1 MGLRGSRPKFS
12 TNGKAMKHLVE
23 SLALDGLACRILLAL
38 AGAIQLV
45 SACFASD
52 TRNQLHSKPPNIVLI
67 LADDQAWMDFG
78 FMGNQRVHTP
88 NLDALASKSARFPNG
103 YVPSSVC
110 RPSLATILTGL
121 YPHQHGIH
129 FNHGPP
135 GNSGYN
141 RMTTRSEYEAHRQN
155 EFELIQRLETLPK
168 LLAKHQ
174 GYRCL
179 QTGKFWEGHYR
190 NAGFTDGMTTFTPP
204 SKDQTFG
211 GIRKL
216 ASGEQVAHGNGDHGL
231 IIGRKTMQPIKD
243 FIQDCER
250 LNTPWFVWY
259 APYLPHL
266 PHDAPNQF
274 QKLAAS
280 HPGVVPW
287 EQPYFASIAQFDSTV
302 GELLTIVSSESQPS
316 NTLYVFLSDNGWRP
330 SSIPSKQNPQEYTQT
345 KRSKRAPFDAGVRT
359 PILIRWDGVVSP
371 QTQNGLCS
379 SIDLLPT
386 LLGAAE
392 ISTTPDLSLPGINLL
407 DFLKYDKPVP
417 PDRSIFGEI
426 YPGDATSLN
435 SASQDI
441 AYRWI
446 RKGKMKLIIP
456 HLNSVSKGSSSQ
468 SNPTQLKELKSIA
481 WNDYVREE
489 SLFDLSRDPF
499 EKLNLIGSKL
509 HASHR
514 EALKSELNGW
524 WQPEGTP

>member
-1 MGLRGSRPKFS
+1 MDHLGSWLQLSMIGTAMNDLVERLHLRGL
-12 TNGKAMKHLVE
+12 T
-23 SLALDGLACRILLAL
+23 CRILFAL
-38 AGAIQLV
+38 AGATQLV
-45 SACFASD
+45 STCVSNE
-52 TRNQLHSKPPNIVLI
+52 TGNQVPSKPPNIVLI

-88 NLDALASKSARFPNG
+88 NLDTLASKSARFPNG

-141 RMTTRSEYEAHRQN
+141 QMTSRSEYEARRQN
-155 EFELIQRLETLPK
+155 EFDLIQRFETLPA
-168 LLAKHQ
+168 LLAKHK

-204 SKDQTFG
+204 HKDQTFG
-211 GIRKL
+211 GIREL
-216 ASGEQVAHGNGDHGL
+216 ASGEQVSHGNGDHGL
-231 IIGRKTMQPIKD
+231 IIGRKTMRPIKD
-243 FIQDCER
+243 FIQECER
-250 LNTPWFVWY
+250 FNTPWLVWY

-266 PHDAPNQF
+266 PHDAPDQF

-280 HPGVVPW
+280 HPGILPW

-302 GELLTIVSSESQPS
+302 GELVKIVSSESQSS
-316 NTLYVFLSDNGWRP
+316 NTLFIFLSDNGWRP

-345 KRSKRAPFDAGVRT
+345 KRSKRAPFDDGVRT
-359 PILIRWDGVVSP
+359 PILIRWDGVIRP
-371 QTQNGLCS
+371 QTENGICS

-386 LLGAAE
+386 LLGAAG
-392 ISTTPDLSLPGINLL
+392 IPITPDISLPGINLL
-407 DFLKYDKPVP
+407 DFLKDDKPVP

-435 SASQDI
+435 SASHDI

-446 RKGKMKLIIP
+446 RKGSMKLIIP
-456 HLNSVSKGSSSQ
+456 HFNSVSNESSSK
-468 SNPTQLKELKSIA
+468 SNLNQPNQIKSKA
-481 WNDYVREE
+481 WNNYVGEE
-489 SLFDLSRDPF
+489 SLFDLSRDPY
-499 EKLNLIGSKL
+499 EKQNLIHSKL
-509 HASHR
+509 HASDL
-514 EALKSELNGW
+514 EELKSELNDW
-524 WQPEGTP
+524 WQPAGSP